1 MEEGRIGL
9 LRSMFQEKEKTVVS
23 LGGLTASIIRWDT
36 GVYGVRLSGKEGY
49 VSVLPFM
56 GQQIWDAEMGGRRLT
71 MKSMF
76 DRPKP
81 TDYFL
86 HTYGCFM
93 MHCGALRMGCPG
105 PEDDHQLH
113 GELPCAPYQN
123 AEIIF
128 GRDDAG
134 AYIGVTGSYDHDV
147 AFSSHYTARP
157 EVILHEDSAILD
169 INMAIENRASYPM
182 DLMYMCH
189 INYLPVV
196 GGRIVQSI
204 PWDREHMVVRSSLPE
219 HTPFTDA
226 FADFLKRIVENP
238 KLTETIRAEDEYKPE
253 VAIFIRKPWA
263 DEEGWSH
270 FVQVHPDGT
279 GDYVGYKPDE
289 LDHSSRW
296 IMRTDDQQALGI
308 ALPATC
314 DPEGY
319 TAEKKKGALKSIQG
333 KDSMR
338 FHVRTGYLS
347 KPACARMNET
357 IGKMG
362 RR

>member
-1 MEEGRIGL
+1 MWIN
-9 LRSMFQEKEKTVVS
+9 RSIFLIT
-23 LGGLTASIIRWDT
+23 LTAILIAAPPVRAEEPTDTLRARVDEFLGALNDPELTKETQREAQRERMWDIIRRT
-36 GVYGVRLSGKEGY
+36 IFFEGVARLAVGKDW
-49 VSVLPFM
+49 SKFT
-56 GQQIWDAEMGGRRLT
+56 DAE
-71 MKSMF
+71 K
-76 DRPKP
+76 
-81 TDYFL
+81 
-86 HTYGCFM
+86 
-93 MHCGALRMGCPG
+93 
-105 PEDDHQLH
+105 
-113 GELPCAPYQN
+113 
-123 AEIIF
+123 
-128 GRDDAG
+128 
-134 AYIGVTGSYDHDV
+134 
-147 AFSSHYTARP
+147 
-157 EVILHEDSAILD
+157 
-169 INMAIENRASYPM
+169 RA
-182 DLMYMCH
+182 
-189 INYLPVV
+189 
-196 GGRIVQSI
+196 
-204 PWDREHMVVRSSLPE
+204 
-219 HTPFTDA
+219 FTDA

-357 IGKMG
+357 IGKIG